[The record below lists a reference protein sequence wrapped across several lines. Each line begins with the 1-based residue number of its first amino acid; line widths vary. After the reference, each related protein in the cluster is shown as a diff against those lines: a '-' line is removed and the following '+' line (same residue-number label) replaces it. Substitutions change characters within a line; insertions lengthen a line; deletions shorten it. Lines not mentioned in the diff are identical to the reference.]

1 MLIMNL
7 SALDLKSRVWII
19 DSTLRDGEQAPGVVF
34 SHEDKLQIAS
44 ALSDLGIPELECGI
58 PAMGQAECDDMRAL
72 VARKFPAR
80 LTAWCRARQSDL
92 DAAVNCGV
100 SSVHIAFPVSK
111 LQLDAIGKSGSWIL
125 DSLPE
130 IVCYAKN
137 RFDHVSVGA
146 QDASRA
152 DAEWLLKIVTL
163 IEESGAERVRIAD
176 TVGAWDPLQVNSIF
190 ITLSK
195 VVRSMKLEFHGHNDL
210 GMATANSI
218 TAIEAGADCISATVN
233 GLGER
238 AGNAALEQVVMALR
252 HSARRRTEVKLS
264 GLDKLCHLVAKASQ
278 RVLPVDRPVIGNAV
292 FQHESG
298 IHCSALL
305 KNRRTYELFAAEDV
319 GRVTPDFVVGR
330 HSGSDAVLHALATCG
345 IVTTRE
351 VAARMLF
358 PIRSWAVERKRA
370 LQSSELI
377 EIYRMTPGQSG

>member
-1 MLIMNL
+1 MLNL
-7 SALDLKSRVWII
+7 CASDSKARVWII

-34 SHEDKLQIAS
+34 SREDKLQIAS
-44 ALSDLGIPELECGI
+44 VLSDIGIPEMECGI
-58 PAMGQAECDDMRAL
+58 PAMGQAECDDIRAL
-72 VARKFPAR
+72 VAQRLSAR

-92 DAAVNCGV
+92 NAASDCGV

-111 LQLDAIGKSGSWIL
+111 HQLDAMGKTQSWVL
-125 DSLPE
+125 DTLPE
-130 IVCYAKN
+130 IVRYASS

-152 DAEWLLKIVTL
+152 DLEWLQKVVTL

-176 TVGAWDPLQVNSIF
+176 TVGAWDPLHVNSVF
-190 ITLSK
+190 VSLSK
-195 VVRSMKLEFHGHNDL
+195 IVRLMKLEFHGHNDL
-210 GMATANSI
+210 GMATATSI
-218 TAIEAGADCISATVN
+218 TAVEAGADCVSVTVN

-238 AGNAALEQVVMALR
+238 AGNAALEQVVMALC
-252 HSARRRTEVKLS
+252 HSARRES
-264 GLDKLCHLVAKASQ
+264 GVALRRLDELCRLVAESSQ
-278 RVLPVDRPVIGNAV
+278 RVLPVDRPIIGKAV

-330 HSGSDAVLHALATCG
+330 HSGSDAVLHALAACG

-351 VAARMLF
+351 VAARMLSQ
-358 PIRSWAVERKRA
+358 IRSWAVQKRRA
-370 LQSSELI
+370 LQSSELV
-377 EIYRMTPGQSG
+377 EIFHLTPN